1 MDSVFAHVT
10 KCIFEEIYYVSQC
23 SKAFFVAF
31 SLTYYMPQ
39 KTGQEQAEEPPQGFA
54 SYSGQLKRAV
64 SFVIGFKDITYFNN
78 DIL

>member
-1 MDSVFAHVT
+1 MNSVFADVT

-39 KTGQEQAEEPPQGFA
+39 KTGQEQA
-54 SYSGQLKRAV
+54 
-64 SFVIGFKDITYFNN
+64 
-78 DIL
+78 